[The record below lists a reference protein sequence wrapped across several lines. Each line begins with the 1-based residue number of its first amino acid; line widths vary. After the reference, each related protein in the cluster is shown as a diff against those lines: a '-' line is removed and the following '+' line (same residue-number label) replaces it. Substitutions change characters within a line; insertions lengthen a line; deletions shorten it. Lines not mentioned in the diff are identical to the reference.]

1 MSAEL
6 VAVLVAGAL
15 GVVAVGLSLLLRRRY
30 ARRMTRRWVDALKA
44 GDGGTARALEV
55 AAAANGVDVRLEVE
69 RSIDWLE
76 TRVTDRED

>member
-15 GVVAVGLSLLLRRRY
+15 GAVAILLAALQRRRY
-30 ARRMTRRWVDALKA
+30 ARRMTRRWVEALKN

-55 AAAANGVDVRLEVE
+55 AAAANGVDVRHELVKV
-69 RSIDWLE
+69 DG
-76 TRVTDRED
+76 RVTSLDDW